1 VSVEFREVTASTFPP
16 GWLAAHTHVEIG
28 VRTEPSSLISRA
40 RVIYSRLESDTR
52 QVHEAPSTTPVFYNN
67 VDSTNAFFMPDALTL
82 ASMNVLQERYLE
94 QYRNLCKHASLSTGA
109 LVYLKEPVS
118 SDQYCTFVR
127 LAFSKVY
134 STFYVHSHA
143 TSFVILD
150 PAQPIYNASSDPF
163 EGYESFEIPNWDG
176 YDAHAVTK
184 ETVQAA
190 RRLLGLI
197 PRDFPDPDIAPGSD
211 GGIGFEWVL
220 ENSSIR
226 KLFVDIG
233 PGATWSAYWR
243 LASGAKG
250 NSPRQPID
258 SETQKKVAA
267 IFNQLGVI
275 DASGRW

>member
-1 VSVEFREVTASTFPP
+1 MTSIVPLCGSLFQHCTALFMCILMRHLLLSSILHSRSTIP
-16 GWLAAHTHVEIG
+16 
-28 VRTEPSSLISRA
+28 RA
-40 RVIYSRLESDTR
+40 IPLRVMK
-52 QVHEAPSTTPVFYNN
+52 A
-67 VDSTNAFFMPDALTL
+67 
-82 ASMNVLQERYLE
+82 
-94 QYRNLCKHASLSTGA
+94 
-109 LVYLKEPVS
+109 
-118 SDQYCTFVR
+118 
-127 LAFSKVY
+127 
-134 STFYVHSHA
+134 
-143 TSFVILD
+143 
-150 PAQPIYNASSDPF
+150 
-163 EGYESFEIPNWDG
+163 FEIANWDG

-226 KLFVDIG
+226 KLFIDVG

-243 LASGAKG
+243 LASGARG

-258 SETQKKVAA
+258 PETHEKVAA
-267 IFNQLGVI
+267 IFHQLGVI

>member
-16 GWLAAHTHVEIG
+16 DWLAAHTPVEIG

-40 RVIYSRLESDTR
+40 RVIYSRLESDAR
-52 QVHEAPSTTPVFYNN
+52 QVHEAPLTTPVYNN
-67 VDSTNAFFMPDALTL
+67 VDSTNAFFTPDALTL
-82 ASMNVLQERYLE
+82 ASMNVLQERYLA
-94 QYRNLCKHASLSTGA
+94 QYLCKHPSLSIGA
-109 LVYLKEPVS
+109 LAYLKEPIS

-127 LAFSKVY
+127 LTFSTLY
-134 STFYVHSHA
+134 RTFYVHSHA

-150 PAQPIYNASSDPF
+150 PAQPIYKAPSDPF

-176 YDAHAVTK
+176 YDAHPVTK

-226 KLFVDIG
+226 KLFIDIG

-243 LASGAKG
+243 LASGARG

-258 SETQKKVAA
+258 SETHKKVAA
-267 IFNQLGVI
+267 IFHQLGVI